1 MVCERGTVLVW
12 RLGEEYTLSGCWQN
26 SLPPSCET
34 EVAITLLAVGWGVL
48 GFYRLLSGPC
58 TMPSPFSRPAIV
70 HQKVFLASM
79 LPVGKNSAFKR
90 ADMIRSG
97 LLI

>member
-12 RLGEEYTLSGCWQN
+12 RLKEEYTHSGCWQN

-48 GFYRLLSGPC
+48 GFYRVLSGP
-58 TMPSPFSRPAIV
+58 
-70 HQKVFLASM
+70 
-79 LPVGKNSAFKR
+79 
-90 ADMIRSG
+90 
-97 LLI
+97 